1 MSQLQKR
8 EVKDP
13 DSIAVVI
20 PAYNAEGYIAET
32 LRSVLE
38 QTRRPAE
45 IVVVDDCSTDGTVS
59 VAEQFL
65 PDVTIL
71 RNSDNAGPGA
81 RRNQGAR
88 HATSRVVAF
97 LDADDVWNPDHL
109 ETVAGLLDLYPDAG
123 VAYSRSRLFGL
134 RDEIWPT
141 SIPCD
146 GVPRDCFPDMM
157 RNLFCHIGSAVVRR
171 EAFDRV
177 GGFDDIVEFYKGR
190 RVQGEDYDFL
200 LRLSLE
206 TPYVGTSKVT
216 FRYRWH
222 EGMSSRNIV
231 PQIIIGFKYRLRMIE
246 RLRRDSSRTAL
257 LPTAIDRMQLCWGEH
272 IELIWSRRDLKGL
285 RLMCQ
290 FGLKYDELYA
300 ITTSY
305 VMRSAMPRWLVS
317 VADRARLVKRK
328 CVEHE

>member
-1 MSQLQKR
+1 M
-8 EVKDP
+8 KDS

-38 QTRRPAE
+38 QRRRPAE

-59 VAEQFL
+59 VAERFV
-65 PDVTIL
+65 PDISIV
-71 RNSDNAGPGA
+71 RNGDNAGPGA

-88 HATSRVVAF
+88 HTTSSAVAF

-123 VAYSRSRLFGL
+123 AAFSRSQLFGL
-134 RDEIWPT
+134 RNEIWPT

-146 GVPRDCFPDMM
+146 GAPRECFPDMM

-190 RVQGEDYDFL
+190 RVQGEDYDYL

-206 TPYVGTSKVT
+206 TPFVGTSKVT

-222 EGMSSRNIV
+222 EGMSSKHIV
-231 PQIIIGFKYRLRMIE
+231 PQIIIGFRYRLRLVE
-246 RLRRDSSRTAL
+246 KLRGSPDRASLVPVAV
-257 LPTAIDRMQLCWGEH
+257 DRMQMCWDEH
-272 IELIWSRRDLKGL
+272 MELIWSRRDMAGL
-285 RLMCQ
+285 RMMVE
-290 FGLKYDELYA
+290 FGIAQDDLKEISLRYA
-300 ITTSY
+300 S
-305 VMRSAMPRWLVS
+305 RASMPRWLVGA
-317 VADRARLVKRK
+317 VDRIRGRQNTGKL
-328 CVEHE
+328 